1 MQITFNSTG
10 SARVIMSRKHMIA
23 RICSAAIFC
32 GGEEALAQ
40 TIYKQIDANGHTI
53 FTDQAATDGIVVPY
67 ATSSGRQRD
76 SISPPPIV
84 TGTRPDVADAL
95 FRNGAMSSVYAA
107 TVDFNEAG
115 RRLRQARQSQ
125 QEGMEARPGEATDRP
140 GTTALDRRYQRR
152 QRRLEG
158 EVAAAERRSYVTS
171 VVWNAFLRRDGK
183 TDPLKLA
190 QP

>member
-1 MQITFNSTG
+1 MQIMFNSAG
-10 SARVIMSRKHMIA
+10 SARAIMFRKHMMA

-32 GGEEALAQ
+32 SGEEALAQ
-40 TIYKQIDANGHTI
+40 TIYKQIDANGRTI
-53 FTDQAATDGIVVPY
+53 FTDQPATDGIVVPY

-76 SISPPPIV
+76 PISPRPIV

-95 FRNGAMSSVYAA
+95 FRQAAMSSTYAA

-125 QEGMEARPGEATDRP
+125 QEGMEARPGEA
-140 GTTALDRRYQRR
+140 GTTAMDRRYQRR

-171 VVWNAFLRRDGK
+171 VVWNAFLRRNGK

>member
-1 MQITFNSTG
+1 MF
-10 SARVIMSRKHMIA
+10 RKHMMTK
-23 RICSAAIFC
+23 ICAAAIFC
-32 GGEEALAQ
+32 SGEEALAQ

-53 FTDQAATDGIVVPY
+53 ISDQPASDGIVVAY
-67 ATSSGRQRD
+67 ATPSGGQRD
-76 SISPPPIV
+76 SISPRPIL

-95 FRNGAMSSVYAA
+95 FRKTAMSSTYAA

-125 QEGMEARPGEATDRP
+125 QEGMEARPGEGTDRA
-140 GTTALDRRYQRR
+140 GTTSMDRRYQRR

-158 EVAAAERRSYVTS
+158 EVAAAERRSYATS
-171 VVWNAFLRRDGK
+171 VVWNAFLRRNGK